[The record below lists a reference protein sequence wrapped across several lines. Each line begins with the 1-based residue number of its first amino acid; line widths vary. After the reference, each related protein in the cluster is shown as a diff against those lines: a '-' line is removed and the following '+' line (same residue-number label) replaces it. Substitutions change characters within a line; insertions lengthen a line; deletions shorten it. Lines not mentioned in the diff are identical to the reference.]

1 MKFSEPKDEMQQGQ
15 QGQGPHGQGQQ
26 LYRRFLSAKELAEL
40 DAKRI
45 HYLVLNQPI
54 PADAQGLTRRHAIG
68 IAPADWAKATQT
80 EEKEK
85 PQPFQTFGF
94 DKPAQTQP
102 QQDPFGFNKPSGFD
116 KPPQSSSSFGGF
128 GYG

>member
-1 MKFSEPKDEMQQGQ
+1 MQQGPQ
-15 QGQGPHGQGQQ
+15 QGQGPHGQQ
-26 LYRRFLSAKELAEL
+26 LFRRFLSAKELAEL

-45 HYLVLNQPI
+45 QYLVLNQPI

-85 PQPFQTFGF
+85 AQQPFQTFGF
-94 DKPAQTQP
+94 DKPVQTQP
-102 QQDPFGFNKPSGFD
+102 QQDPFGFNKPSQ
-116 KPPQSSSSFGGF
+116 PQSSSSFGGF
-128 GYG
+128 GFG